1 MADLNIPNLNIK
13 PDKYI
18 FKKKLNLRRKSK
30 RRLFTESFFLFI
42 LSVLLVYVNYL
53 IPNKNL
59 LLQNLPSTFNKSF
72 LLLIDLFSYLYE
84 IFLVIFIFVSSFT
97 ALILMIGSINRLF
110 KVSKRKSKIVYKL
123 FQIGCI
129 RPPLPESES
138 SSSYSVSSPNNANM
152 PSTIDE
158 RIIDKGKIEVWIP
171 MSIYSPIN

>member
-13 PDKYI
+13 TDKYI

-42 LSVLLVYVNYL
+42 LSVLLVYINYL

-72 LLLIDLFSYLYE
+72 FLFIDLFSYLYE

-97 ALILMIGSINRLF
+97 ALILMVGCFNRLF
-110 KVSKRKSKIVYKL
+110 KVFKRKSKKIVYK
-123 FQIGCI
+123 
-129 RPPLPESES
+129 
-138 SSSYSVSSPNNANM
+138 
-152 PSTIDE
+152 
-158 RIIDKGKIEVWIP
+158 
-171 MSIYSPIN
+171 